1 MEVPERRIPSIIVLV
16 LVNRTRSSVMEALRC
31 DKRPCMVIKVLVR
44 RIVIKVLVRRI
55 PYMACYFK

>member
-1 MEVPERRIPSIIVLV
+1 
-16 LVNRTRSSVMEALRC
+16 
-31 DKRPCMVIKVLVR
+31 MVIKVLVR

>member
-1 MEVPERRIPSIIVLV
+1 M
-16 LVNRTRSSVMEALRC
+16 
-31 DKRPCMVIKVLVR
+31 PCMVIKVLVR